1 MGMKMFKGQ
10 DSEIVTSRDVRARM
24 NDGWTF
30 KPSTTEPQI
39 QAVVKPHWRQKRR
52 MKISKADAN
61 VIKQSDLQGPEDFNN
76 NKGE

>member
-1 MGMKMFKGQ
+1 MAMKMFKGQ
-10 DSEIVTSRDVRARM
+10 DSEIVDSRDVRARM

-39 QAVVKPHWRQKRR
+39 QGVVKPHWRQRRR
-52 MKISKADAN
+52 MKISKADTN

-76 NKGE
+76 RGE